1 MVVPAESLAG
11 VAAELTA
18 EGALVVMV
26 MLAPLLAAQV
36 VKLVEQLVT
45 FQQREKQELYKKN
58 NQQLFQLLCK
68 MMTLQVR
75 LRVGPKRGRSGL
87 GVRAR

>member
-36 VKLVEQLVT
+36 VKLVEQLVKV
-45 FQQREKQELYKKN
+45 E
-58 NQQLFQLLCK
+58 
-68 MMTLQVR
+68 QV
-75 LRVGPKRGRSGL
+75 VQAGGEPT
-87 GVRAR
+87 AAAPAAA